1 MSYLYTTGMEGIQ
14 KKANAMFSTV
24 FQEFKCGI
32 PYRDPNRLYIPFT
45 YYRHILLS
53 GIMVYEIIE
62 VSRIFVTLNPFESMP
77 PHCVLNGID
86 WINMKYV
93 HKMGEFD
100 VFAESICDDVK
111 NMDVINV
118 NEGDPGLVG

>member
-1 MSYLYTTGMEGIQ
+1 MEKIQ
-14 KKANAMFSTV
+14 KKADNMFSSV
-24 FQEFKCGI
+24 FPGFKCGI
-32 PYRDPNRLYIPFT
+32 PYRELKRLYVPFT

-62 VSRIFVTLNPFESMP
+62 VSKTFVTLNPFESMP
-77 PHCVLNGID
+77 PHCVENGID

-100 VFAESICDDVK
+100 VFAESICEDVK
-111 NMDVINV
+111 DLGIINV
-118 NEGDPGLVG
+118 SETDPGAP